1 LSASGAGA
9 TGAADLILA
18 GLRHAIEAGHRVISL
33 SLSTTKRRFAEE
45 LHELADVAYFG
56 RTILVASAHNLPVDS
71 YPWRFSSV
79 ISVGSHEERDPLV
92 WYANPDPP
100 VELFARGVDVEVAW
114 PGGGT
119 LRCTGNSFAAPHVAG
134 SPRRAREAPGAH
146 AVPAEERAPPD
157 RDEHGRIRVNDELDR
172 RREAAAGMLGGGED
186 TFRELLQSIADVA
199 RAIFGAEA
207 ASIFLYD
214 EEADELVFE
223 AVSGR
228 GEGALVGSRFP
239 SSTGIAGFA
248 LVTRQPLVVDDLGAD
263 PRFSRDRAET
273 TGYVPTSI
281 VASPLLHD
289 ERALG
294 VLSVLDRAPDRPFG
308 LAELDLLSRFS
319 TQASIG
325 SMRRSAPAASA
336 SLTDDDSA
344 RGPVGVS
351 PLPRRDRR
359 RRRKRPS
366 RRSAT
371 PFARE
376 A

>member
-1 LSASGAGA
+1 M
-9 TGAADLILA
+9 
-18 GLRHAIEAGHRVISL
+18 
-33 SLSTTKRRFAEE
+33 
-45 LHELADVAYFG
+45 
-56 RTILVASAHNLPVDS
+56 
-71 YPWRFSSV
+71 
-79 ISVGSHEERDPLV
+79 
-92 WYANPDPP
+92 
-100 VELFARGVDVEVAW
+100 
-114 PGGGT
+114 
-119 LRCTGNSFAAPHVAG
+119 
-134 SPRRAREAPGAH
+134 
-146 AVPAEERAPPD
+146 
-157 RDEHGRIRVNDELDR
+157 NDELDR

-319 TQASIG
+319 TQAAIG
-325 SMRRSAPAASA
+325 LDLLLRARRASA
-336 SLTDDDSA
+336 SLTGDDGSAALVGRVAALLDETDDDA
-344 RGPVGVS
+344 G
-351 PLPRRDRR
+351 
-359 RRRKRPS
+359 KRLL
-366 RRSAT
+366 
-371 PFARE
+371 E
-376 A
+376 ALERLLR